1 MGLAFS
7 SGNQTMLYMGIG
19 IGAIFLIMMGGSH
32 HLIVAIVALG
42 VLYIGY
48 TMSQGGNDEYMLY
61 ALMIAAG
68 LFVIFVLKGKEE
80 GGAGGMDPYGMEGMG
95 LPMGY

>member
-32 HLIVAIVALG
+32 HLIVAIVALA

-61 ALMIAAG
+61 ALMISAG

-80 GGAGGMDPYGMEGMG
+80 GAAGGMDAYGMEGMG
-95 LPMGY
+95 MPMGY